1 MNGTEYLQRMAAKG
15 RLKKLELAAMMAE
28 RMGRNPTEDEVV
40 EFIFGNA
47 EIRLEILN
55 GDFHGY
61 QPRTSD

>member
-15 RLKKLELAAMMAE
+15 RLKKLAAMMAE